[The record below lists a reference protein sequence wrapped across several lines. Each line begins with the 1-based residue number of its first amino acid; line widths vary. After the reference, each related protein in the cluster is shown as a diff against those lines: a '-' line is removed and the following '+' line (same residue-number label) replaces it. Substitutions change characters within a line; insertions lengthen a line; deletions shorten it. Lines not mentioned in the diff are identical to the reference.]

1 MKSSYLIFKKNLYQT
16 TVHGRTCKIR
26 QIINWISHF
35 TLLKWY
41 TLTSVWLQF
50 ICLFWFLSLR
60 GKCQKYTEFFL
71 VNLRIQ
77 SEYRKIRTRNNS
89 VFGHFTRRVCVDFSL
104 PLTFF
109 CLCFLKLRQFV
120 EYFIDRSVLDLILLA
135 FFYVVTYLKLVPL
148 STYQERKVKENI
160 PKFFLNCKYYL
171 H

>member
-1 MKSSYLIFKKNLYQT
+1 MALKTNMFHS
-16 TVHGRTCKIR
+16 
-26 QIINWISHF
+26 IINNNRIFCSIE
-35 TLLKWY
+35 LL
-41 TLTSVWLQF
+41 
-50 ICLFWFLSLR
+50 LR
-60 GKCQKYTEFFL
+60 EKCPKTELFL
-71 VNLRIQ
+71 VRIFLY
-77 SEYRKIRTRNNS
+77 SDWIRRFFVNNS